1 MYKSMYDILN
11 KKIDYEN
18 EFSKLWNMLF
28 TKKYYQYSNI
38 SYTLIEMFDKL
49 IVNWKY
55 KGTKCSAE
63 EVVNELGIYDLE
75 KLSIQ
80 EAILRICD
88 FIINVREFVK
98 YQKKEIDNEINKIMN
113 NRYYS
118 DVIELPSSIELYDKM
133 MVDLVYELLDGLN
146 YEVIQKED
154 YQCFIIKKNVDAE
167 ETAKVLENE
176 ELSSKILQYNNYSIV
191 NDLDAKKSILISMA
205 DYFEGNK
212 FKIKNNDLEKNI
224 SFALN
229 NFNIRHNNKIG
240 KNENKFIKKISDDDL
255 INLYDE
261 TYFMLLISF
270 RLIALPEIQANIE
283 KIRKEEFNK

>member
-63 EVVNELGIYDLE
+63 EVVNELGIYDLK

-98 YQKKEIDNEINKIMN
+98 YQKKEI
-113 NRYYS
+113 
-118 DVIELPSSIELYDKM
+118 V
-133 MVDLVYELLDGLN
+133 
-146 YEVIQKED
+146 
-154 YQCFIIKKNVDAE
+154 
-167 ETAKVLENE
+167 
-176 ELSSKILQYNNYSIV
+176 
-191 NDLDAKKSILISMA
+191 
-205 DYFEGNK
+205 
-212 FKIKNNDLEKNI
+212 
-224 SFALN
+224 
-229 NFNIRHNNKIG
+229 
-240 KNENKFIKKISDDDL
+240 
-255 INLYDE
+255 
-261 TYFMLLISF
+261 
-270 RLIALPEIQANIE
+270 
-283 KIRKEEFNK
+283 

>member
-63 EVVNELGIYDLE
+63 EVVSELGIYDLK

-113 NRYYS
+113 NRYNS

-167 ETAKVLENE
+167 ETAKVLEDE

-240 KNENKFIKKISDDDL
+240 KNENEFIKKISDDDL

>member
-63 EVVNELGIYDLE
+63 EVVSELGIYDLK

-118 DVIELPSSIELYDKM
+118 DVIELPSSIELYDKI

-167 ETAKVLENE
+167 ETAKVLEDE

-240 KNENKFIKKISDDDL
+240 KNENEFIKKISDDDL

>member
-133 MVDLVYELLDGLN
+133 MVNLVYELLDGLN

-167 ETAKVLENE
+167 ETAKVLEDE

-191 NDLDAKKSILISMA
+191 NDLDAKKSILIAMA

-229 NFNIRHNNKIG
+229 NFNIRHNNKKG
-240 KNENKFIKKISDDDL
+240 KNENEFIKKISDDDL

-261 TYFMLLISF
+261 IYFMLLISF